1 VKKIEKQIEH
11 YASLS
16 VPNVLDNVLHQK
28 GPMRH
33 HKKPR
38 FVFKYVTMALLI
50 PVIAFMFLILSPSED
65 LAASTVTLDFETSI
79 ALEMNED
86 DEVQTIIGINEAGR
100 LLAEIIENE
109 LTYKNQD
116 ITELLTLIYA
126 LAIENNLMSEETTV
140 LYSVESRNINAQA
153 ALSAKMED
161 HFNNLPEN
169 ARPFK
174 DVFETYVDDD
184 DDELDNEIG
193 DEQDISIPRMQAIR
207 GILNNSDDYTFQDLR
222 NLSNEAIIQIYIDLG
237 LEIKDNTV
245 PPNRP

>member
-1 VKKIEKQIEH
+1 MKKIEKQIEH

-16 VPNVLDNVLHQK
+16 VPNVLDDVLHQK

-33 HKKPR
+33 YKKPR

-50 PVIAFMFLILSPSED
+50 PVIAFIFIILSPSED
-65 LAASTVTLDFETSI
+65 LAASTLTLDFETSI

-86 DEVQTIIGINEAGR
+86 DEVLKIIGINESGR
-100 LLAEIIENE
+100 LLADLIENE
-109 LTYKNQD
+109 LAYKNQD

-140 LYSVESRNINAQA
+140 LYSVESRNINAQE
-153 ALSAKMED
+153 ALAAKMED
-161 HFNNLPEN
+161 HFKNLPEN

-174 DVFETYVDDD
+174 DVYKTDVNDEP
-184 DDELDNEIG
+184 DDELGDN
-193 DEQDISIPRMQAIR
+193 QDISIPRMQAIR

-222 NLSNEAIIQIYIDLG
+222 NLSNEAIVQIYIDLG